1 MEFVNL
7 KTEQEQFKNNMKE
20 LDELKLMLNQVS
32 KEEELQRAQAIL
44 FEEKIKQVS
53 LFIQKENQ
61 NLKSLENTMYKAKLS
76 SKIEQFND
84 QILNMQEDKNSTNLH
99 LGLSQAD
106 KVNIFY
112 IWIHIIFQNE
122 VVKNYHL
129 EEQCN
134 MDLLLVLLR
143 KQSNE
148 LQEKLNKK
156 MNNIK
161 TLKQTQY

>member
-7 KTEQEQFKNNMKE
+7 KAEQEQFKNNMKE

-106 KVNIFY
+106 KVNIF
-112 IWIHIIFQNE
+112 
-122 VVKNYHL
+122 
-129 EEQCN
+129 
-134 MDLLLVLLR
+134 
-143 KQSNE
+143 
-148 LQEKLNKK
+148 
-156 MNNIK
+156 
-161 TLKQTQY
+161 